1 MEGKHNFHVPLPE
14 ELYRALRSE
23 AERTR
28 QPATVLAREA
38 IREWVEKQERVA
50 LHRAISEYAHEAA
63 GSEADL
69 DPDLEATGFESWS
82 SLQSA
87 CTR

>member
-1 MEGKHNFHVPLPE
+1 MKGQHNFHVPLPE

-38 IREWVEKQERVA
+38 IREWVEKQERAA
-50 LHRAISEYAHEAA
+50 LHKAIFEYACEAA

-69 DPDLEATGFESWS
+69 DPDMEAAALECWND
-82 SLQSA
+82 LQ
-87 CTR
+87 